1 VVLTPTADPDRFA
14 AADGG
19 SVLGDVTF
27 RRPAGGRVVSAF
39 FLDCTWVRLD
49 PAAA

>member
-49 PAAA
+49 RVTA